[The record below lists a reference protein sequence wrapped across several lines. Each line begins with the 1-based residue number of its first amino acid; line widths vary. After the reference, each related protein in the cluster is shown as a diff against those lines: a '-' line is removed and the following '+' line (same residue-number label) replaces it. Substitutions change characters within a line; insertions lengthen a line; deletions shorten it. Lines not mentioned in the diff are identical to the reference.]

1 MNLIR
6 KAEPRDFNMVILD
19 MNMLDVSGGQGPKQ
33 KDVEMKDVS
42 EEVFIPNGLD
52 PMPSSLSPKQPLIN
66 ELEIFS
72 VDPQDPTRLLQVR
85 KGLLLEIK
93 EKIKDFLCKNFSL
106 LCMEI

>member
-52 PMPSSLSPKQPLIN
+52 PTIEPK
-66 ELEIFS
+66 
-72 VDPQDPTRLLQVR
+72 PQTAP
-85 KGLLLEIK
+85 
-93 EKIKDFLCKNFSL
+93 CK
-106 LCMEI
+106 